1 MQGKTSRLNLMSRN
15 YLVVALAVAILV
27 TPFQATAAENPA
39 VKNGNPCVEEMC
51 INDEPKDLLQLKW
64 KPVPVAKTTYESY
77 VKAIGDPAAAKIF
90 SRYWAV
96 QKIDGAGL
104 QALSKLKGFCE
115 NPVQGRGGIDA
126 EYTNSKG
133 QPVMVSFLI
142 VPSED
147 GKSQKFVATNILKF
161 IARGDFTPEQYAD
174 LNQQAKAQY
183 QKYYQREGYSQYPNV
198 SITGNG
204 GAFLHIKSQYGQMDP
219 PNGIVVDPSKFKYFP
234 GCGADKKLKL

>member
-1 MQGKTSRLNLMSRN
+1 MQGKTSRFTLMSRN
-15 YLVVALAVAILV
+15 YLVVALAVASFV
-27 TPFQATAAENPA
+27 TPSQITATENPA
-39 VKNGNPCVEEMC
+39 VKNGNPCIEEMC
-51 INDEPKDLLQLKW
+51 INDEPKDLLKLKW

-96 QKIDGAGL
+96 QRIDAAGL

-115 NPVQGRGGIDA
+115 NPVQGRGGLAA
-126 EYTNSKG
+126 EYTNQKG
-133 QPVMVSFLI
+133 EPVLVNFSV

-147 GKSQKFVATNILKF
+147 GKSQRFVATKILKF
-161 IARGDFTPEQYAD
+161 IAKGDFTSEQYAD

-183 QKYYQREGYSQYPNV
+183 QQYYQKEGYSQYPNV

-204 GAFLHIKSQYGQMDP
+204 GAFLHIKSQYGQLDP
-219 PNGIVVDPSKFKYFP
+219 PNGIPIDISKFQYFP